1 MENITEEE
9 FESYEAVRQ
18 SGVTNMFA
26 INTVEDLS
34 GLSREKIFT
43 IMNNYSKLKEKFRE
57 GNKDGQK

>member
-1 MENITEEE
+1 
-9 FESYEAVRQ
+9 
-18 SGVTNMFA
+18 
-26 INTVEDLS
+26 LS